1 MADSRDGGDGLPL
14 LRVRHAL
21 LRAWSFLDSK
31 HLNASRPDSE
41 QALALTHL
49 DLFACQLQR
58 PWQPIEDAIVGDV
71 AIPGHF
77 ALFSGEAFPRKV
89 LGQGQQL
96 LLGETID
103 GPCMG
108 RAMDT
113 GGGTPA
119 PRRPLAIEIVEVGK
133 CDPTP

>member
-31 HLNASRPDSE
+31 HLNASRPDGE

-71 AIPGHF
+71 AIPGDF
-77 ALFSGEAFPRKV
+77 ALFRGEEFHRMCC
-89 LGQGQQL
+89 G
-96 LLGETID
+96 D
-103 GPCMG
+103 GLQSALRLILRVPFML
-108 RAMDT
+108 R
-113 GGGTPA
+113 
-119 PRRPLAIEIVEVGK
+119 
-133 CDPTP
+133 